1 MKDPDVI
8 DRFVEL
14 RAQGWAFSRIAA
26 ELNVHK
32 NTLVVWSRK
41 HQHRIQNLRAL
52 EIESLSEQFKLSRQT
67 CLEALAEDSRRIRE
81 ELARRDL
88 ADIPTARLVLLAARL
103 RAEASRLHGPL
114 QLAESIPDTD
124 LDEQPAS
131 ALVTW
136 EA

>member
-1 MKDPDVI
+1 MKDTEII

-14 RAQGWAFSRIAA
+14 RAQGWSFSRIAA
-26 ELNVHK
+26 EVNVHK
-32 NTLVVWSRK
+32 NTLLAWSRK
-41 HQHRIQNLRAL
+41 HEHRIQNLRAI

-88 ADIPTARLVLLAARL
+88 QDIPTARLVLLAARL

-114 QLAESIPDTD
+114 QLAEPVPDSQ
-124 LDEQPAS
+124 LDEQPSS
-131 ALVTW
+131 AILTW